1 MTRRP
6 MLILNGK
13 ATRYKTLYVVL
24 CKIGFIGFHHTSPM
38 AKVDS
43 CVYYDIKVSTSTRPS
58 GRRVIW
64 VHTEVEDGMD

>member
-13 ATRYKTLYVVL
+13 ATRYFQLIVKLWNSNFPGEYFPMANIDGTLYNNV
-24 CKIGFIGFHHTSPM
+24 
-38 AKVDS
+38 
-43 CVYYDIKVSTSTRPS
+43 KVSQSTRPS

-64 VHTEVEDGMD
+64 VHTEVEDGMAI